1 MLSTAVA
8 LLSLVA
14 SAGQGSAGQ
23 GSAATAKV
31 IDPSELAAKLA
42 TISKRSVILFL
53 ADPMALPAPEEG
65 EDLDAIL
72 ARLKK
77 QGLTP
82 STVYSVNVYQRQT
95 SKDRI
100 RALSSVFG
108 MQRNPVRGLKITDPP
123 ADAFKDGK
131 VTLKTA
137 KGEAIDPFAL
147 SKIKFSKP
155 LMVEDWFAGNANRNL
170 LAFDVK
176 GMDEREFLK
185 EVAKSLGAR
194 FDYAGPNYRL
204 SFDPVEFKTRTLPT
218 IELAAKIFGQNQK
231 PNQPNGAGPSNE
243 FVEQGDP
250 DTGMGMRRERFN
262 VTLPAIE
269 LLYKVVQNL
278 DAKLLETV
286 FAVTGSNA
294 EVSLGR
300 HPVEATAVS
309 QYLSKVMPHNQR
321 AGTGNAQN
329 QAGNRTN
336 SGTNGNDQSDSR
348 DPFLAPGKTYENLM
362 ATINRPNPGF
372 LILTSDFNMRL
383 RLNAFQRKIGEDR
396 PQPIEINRNAL

>member
-8 LLSLVA
+8 FLSLVA
-14 SAGQGSAGQ
+14 PVGQGS
-23 GSAATAKV
+23 SATPKAVDA
-31 IDPSELAAKLA
+31 SELAGKLSA
-42 TISKRSVILFL
+42 LSKRSVIIFL

-65 EDLDAIL
+65 EDLDAVL
-72 ARLKK
+72 AKLKK

-82 STVYSVNVYQRQT
+82 STVYSVTVYQRQT
-95 SKDRI
+95 SRDRI

-108 MQRNPVRGLKITDPP
+108 MQKQAVRGAKIVDPP
-123 ADAFKDGK
+123 ADAYKDGK
-131 VTLKTA
+131 VTLKT
-137 KGEAIDPFAL
+137 KPGEAIDPFAL
-147 SKIKFSKP
+147 SKIRFSKP
-155 LMVEDWFAGNANRNL
+155 LMVEDWFTGNANRNL

-176 GMDEREFLK
+176 GMDEREFLR
-185 EVAKSLGAR
+185 ELAKSLGAR
-194 FDYAGPNYRL
+194 FDYSGPNYRL
-204 SFDPVEFKTRTLPT
+204 SFDATEFKTRTLPT
-218 IELAAKIFGQNQK
+218 IEFAARIMAQNQK
-231 PNQPNGAGPSNE
+231 PNQPNGAPPSNE

-250 DTGMGMRRERFN
+250 ETGMGMRRERFN

-286 FAVTGSNA
+286 FAVSGSSA

-300 HPVEATAVS
+300 HPSEASAVS
-309 QYLSKVMPHNQR
+309 LYLSKVMPRNSNQQ
-321 AGTGNAQN
+321 GGGSG
-329 QAGNRTN
+329 GNRNGGGTAATNGAATN
-336 SGTNGNDQSDSR
+336 SGSQ
-348 DPFLAPGKTYENLM
+348 DPFLAPGKTFENLM

-396 PQPIEINRNAL
+396 PIAIEINRNAL